1 MLVRDAVKLP
11 LPADVPFPGV
21 VLDKNAPKPEADEPK
36 LADQVEAADTVAEE
50 TAAAEAEAPASD
62 ENKEG

>member
-1 MLVRDAVKLP
+1 MKVSLP
-11 LPADVPFPGV
+11 EGVPFPGV

-36 LADQVEAADTVAEE
+36 LADQVDAGETVADE
-50 TAAAEAEAPASD
+50 TAAAGAEAPASD